1 MATIT
6 ITIKATITI
15 TKRDIMKMMNQTL
28 NIIIAQ
34 EVEVEANITI
44 ITIKIDSKITIIL
57 IIANQEETIEVEG
70 AMTTIAMVIGVEVV
84 VETIIIE
91 IATTKQRKPYQ
102 KK

>member
-1 MATIT
+1 
-6 ITIKATITI
+6 
-15 TKRDIMKMMNQTL
+15 MKMMNQTL

>member
-1 MATIT
+1 VATIT